1 MRTPR
6 TAVLS
11 PAAPLRLA
19 HALAWLL
26 LSLFLSVASAQELV
40 AVPPLQARV
49 TDLTGT
55 LAADRVAALDAQLR
69 AFEQRKGV
77 QIAVLM
83 VRSTRPEPVEQYAL
97 RVVEQWKLGRRKV
110 DDGALLLV
118 AKDDRTV
125 RIEVGYGIEGALSD
139 VVSRRIIDEVITPRL
154 RQGDFDGGIAAG
166 AEQIMRVIDGEALP
180 AADPRR
186 QGQTNDIGQAW
197 PFLFVAALMLGGV
210 LLALCWRI
218 RLPRLAL
225 VAGAL
230 LYGLALIGGSY
241 GKPLLGGE
249 WALLTRNGP
258 FFSLLFV
265 ALGAYLK
272 ARNWRPDTALSVRL
286 LGAGL
291 ALYALEAWGLLRF
304 AEVPLNRHDFLLGS
318 IPWALGL
325 FGLLLA
331 NPDWGAGSWLA
342 RQAPKV
348 LGLYC
353 VHMML
358 VVWLMV
364 FGPQGKHLW
373 WELLKVPVLLVL
385 SLLACRLLATNR
397 ISGWLLRAR

>member
-1 MRTPR
+1 MRISSIECGR
-6 TAVLS
+6 VLAILAVMTIHLS
-11 PAAPLRLA
+11 PFSNPFDPTLWDGTPYLWLGAIINQLCRFAVPLFFLCA
-19 HALAWLL
+19 GYFLQPALAAGKPMAVALRYCRPLLGLWLTWSL
-26 LSLFLSVASAQELV
+26 LYLLV
-40 AVPPLQARV
+40 PFNP
-49 TDLTGT
+49 
-55 LAADRVAALDAQLR
+55 VAAMT
-69 AFEQRKGV
+69 E
-77 QIAVLM
+77 
-83 VRSTRPEPVEQYAL
+83 
-97 RVVEQWKLGRRKV
+97 
-110 DDGALLLV
+110 
-118 AKDDRTV
+118 
-125 RIEVGYGIEGALSD
+125 GY
-139 VVSRRIIDEVITPRL
+139 
-154 RQGDFDGGIAAG
+154 
-166 AEQIMRVIDGEALP
+166 LP
-180 AADPRR
+180 AMAGQWQMQLGDPL
-186 QGQTNDIGQAW
+186 NAW
-197 PFLFVAALMLGGV
+197 WVGGMIHLWFLPALMLAV
-210 LLALCWRI
+210 LLLAFCWRI